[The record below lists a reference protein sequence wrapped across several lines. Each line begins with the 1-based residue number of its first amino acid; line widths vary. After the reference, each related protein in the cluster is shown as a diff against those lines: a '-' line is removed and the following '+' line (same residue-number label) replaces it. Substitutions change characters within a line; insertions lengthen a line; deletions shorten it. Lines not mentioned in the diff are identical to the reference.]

1 MATVLQLSG
10 MLPRDPEFR
19 AFVGYFMVPAR
30 NDVTV
35 DEAATF
41 IRDACQVESR
51 RDLATDRE
59 AQQRFHNHIRKTF
72 LAWKENQLENA
83 A

>member
-1 MATVLQLSG
+1 MASILQLSG

-30 NDVTV
+30 DHVSV

-41 IRDACQVESR
+41 IRDACKVESR
-51 RDLATDRE
+51 RELATNQE
-59 AQQRFHNHIRKTF
+59 AQQRFHANIRKTF
-72 LAWKENQLENA
+72 LAWKENHLENA
-83 A
+83 